1 LVAKEKGFVESV
13 GTLIKELRNNG
24 YWLSDDIMKTAIKLA
39 GE

>member
-1 LVAKEKGFVESV
+1 MENI
-13 GTLIKELRNNG
+13 GTLIKELRHNG